1 MFRDHGAIELAFSSI
16 DEVYRDLWRFEYLDD
31 KNELAAGLIV
41 MPSGP
46 EGCFEAIGGP
56 FLPDGIGIVMRL
68 DHLIRCPAGR
78 RGDGKLLVARRIQA
92 HSPNGLIHDGSHSAS
107 ADNGTPRTLE
117 RDGLREHAE
126 AGRSR

>member
-1 MFRDHGAIELAFSSI
+1 MFRDHVAIELAFSSI

-41 MPSGP
+41 MPTGP

-92 HSPNGLIHDGSHSAS
+92 HSPNGLIHDGSYCC
-107 ADNGTPRTLE
+107 
-117 RDGLREHAE
+117 
-126 AGRSR
+126 AGQKPHRPTVEIA